1 MEERWKETEKEV
13 LAEAGASFFGGCWKM
28 RERDDFVVISKM
40 GLLLGLHNGVTFA
53 MEWGYK
59 MWKWGGGWRGGKS
72 THFFG
77 LTTDFGR

>member
-1 MEERWKETEKEV
+1 M
-13 LAEAGASFFGGCWKM
+13 
-28 RERDDFVVISKM
+28 ISKM

-77 LTTDFGR
+77 LTPDFGQ